1 MAVKPCSPVCGWGV
15 QLPGQAKA
23 ALTGNTAAM
32 QQLQGK
38 AASFSLLLHLIASPA
53 FRPGVISE
61 DLVRCFAT
69 CIQLTFV
76 PNSAHLSHFKVGIQQ
91 YKILLLLTACC

>member
-1 MAVKPCSPVCGWGV
+1 M
-15 QLPGQAKA
+15 QLPGHAKA

-38 AASFSLLLHLIASPA
+38 AASFSLLLHLITSPA
-53 FRPGVISE
+53 FRPCIVSE
-61 DLVRCFAT
+61 GLVRCFAT

-76 PNSAHLSHFKVGIQQ
+76 PNSAHLSQFKVSSWCLNGQV
-91 YKILLLLTACC
+91 LV